1 MVGPQAYRR
10 IHAKWVD
17 WGNRASIVHGR
28 VNAEDCSSG
37 VGNGVN
43 GSIPLPAVQP
53 NLLLIVHIA
62 AENGTVTVCS
72 FVHYS

>member
-10 IHAKWVD
+10 IHASWVD

-43 GSIPLPAVQP
+43 GSIPLPAVPP

-62 AENGTVTVCS
+62 AKKCMVTVCS
-72 FVHYS
+72 FVNDS